1 MAGIPARVTSRAVEI
16 LQQLEEQRTQDGS
29 RQAVKKLQSGQ
40 GAMQLQMF
48 ALGDP
53 VLAEIRS
60 VLESLDIDRMAPVEA
75 LLRLHEIR
83 QLLAKA

>member
-1 MAGIPARVTSRAVEI
+1 
-16 LQQLEEQRTQDGS
+16 
-29 RQAVKKLQSGQ
+29 
-40 GAMQLQMF
+40 MF

-83 QLLAKA
+83 QLLSMA

>member
-1 MAGIPARVTSRAVEI
+1 MECATTMS
-16 LQQLEEQRTQDGS
+16 EQRTQDGN

-53 VLAEIRS
+53 VLAEIRA